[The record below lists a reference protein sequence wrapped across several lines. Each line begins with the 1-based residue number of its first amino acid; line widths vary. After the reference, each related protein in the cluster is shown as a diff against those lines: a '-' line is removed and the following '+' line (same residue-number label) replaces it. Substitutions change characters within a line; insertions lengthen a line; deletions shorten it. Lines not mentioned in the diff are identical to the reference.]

1 MTNLH
6 LTRLRVE
13 QLRQFRQPYVLDDLT
28 PGLNIFSG
36 PNEAG
41 KSTLVRA
48 IRAAFFERHR
58 STSVEDLRPW
68 ADSSACPTVEIDF
81 LFNGQSCQL
90 AKSFFTKKRCNL
102 RVGTQA
108 IEGVDAEDYLAKLFG
123 FAFAGKGASKAEHW
137 GIPGLL
143 WVEQGSGQDLDVSHA
158 RDHLHTALG
167 TQTQGGVVN
176 SLAAT
181 GGDALLSRLQEQR
194 NELLTQAGKPR
205 AAYAQVCEQ
214 VEGLD
219 QQLGALELQITRY
232 QQQVDELAR
241 LRQQHQA
248 DALEKPWDAM
258 QAQLNTALAKQTE
271 LDGLKQHL
279 DTDRVSLA
287 QLVQTNELLQSQI
300 DAFEL
305 QEKSACDRELEFQK
319 AQSQHTTAE
328 SAAHIGKQQAEQA
341 RHRAQSARD
350 ALRKARQEA
359 TRAALTEQYTK
370 ATEAAS
376 KLGQSLEEAEL
387 AEASLAQLRTE
398 AAAKQITKQ
407 DIANLVKYDL
417 AAREAQIKLQA
428 VATRVRFELVDGVQ
442 IEVHDDGPV
451 QQVAGQ
457 SEMLLHAET
466 LLHLPGLGSLRITPG
481 GEDLAELDR
490 QQRDAAQSLL
500 EALQSLGVADLPGAQ
515 QRLHDCN
522 ELSAEIKLAEQL
534 LNSLAPK
541 GVTDLR
547 AQRDTA
553 MGKISQSQEAMNL
566 LPPPPDQPVVALQE
580 AELEQEAA
588 DAAERASMDGLREAE
603 LALATTRSR
612 VEQADAEKVAAKTAL
627 DAPARLAKQTQCNE
641 SLTSNQA
648 EQRGLQ
654 DRINSAQSQLQ
665 HANPEFVTQDVQRLR
680 LSLQRIQE
688 DHQKRHELML
698 VLQNTLEVAGAQG
711 LEEEQQEMS
720 GELSRARKRKSELAR
735 RAAALS
741 LLCEKLETKR
751 HATLQRLQAPLLQR
765 LQHYLQLLFPG
776 STMELDEGLAP
787 QKLIRNQ
794 VSGQTEVGTV
804 AALSFG
810 AREQLGLISRF
821 AYADLLASAGQPT
834 LLILDDALVHSD
846 EARLAQMKRV
856 IFDASQRHQVL
867 LFTCHPNVWRDLGA
881 SIRGV
886 GCSELPT

>member
-13 QLRQFRQPYVLDDLT
+13 QLRQFREAYILDDLT

-81 LFNGQSCQL
+81 VFNGQNCQL
-90 AKSFFTKKRCNL
+90 VKSFFAKKRCNL

-108 IEGVDAEDYLAKLFG
+108 MEGVDAEDYLAKLFG

-158 RDHLHTALG
+158 SEHLHIALG
-167 TQTQGGVVN
+167 NQGQGGVAN
-176 SLAAT
+176 ALAAT
-181 GGDALLSRLQEQR
+181 GGDALLARLQEQR
-194 NELLTQAGKPR
+194 SELLTQAGKPR
-205 AAYAQVCEQ
+205 AAYSQVCEQ
-214 VEGLD
+214 VEELE
-219 QQLGALELQITRY
+219 QQLGALVLQITRY

-248 DALEKPWDAM
+248 DAVEKPRDAM
-258 QAQLNTALAKQTE
+258 QAQLNTALVTQTE
-271 LDGLKQHL
+271 LEGLKKDL
-279 DTDRVSLA
+279 DADRSGLA
-287 QLVQTNELLQSQI
+287 QLVQNRELLQSQI
-300 DAFEL
+300 ESFEL
-305 QEKSACDRELEFQK
+305 QEKNARDRELEFQN
-319 AQSQHTTAE
+319 AQSQHTIAE
-328 SAAHIGKQQAEQA
+328 SAANIGKHQAEQA
-341 RHRAQSARD
+341 RQRAQSARD

-359 TRAALTEQYTK
+359 TRAAMTEQHTQ
-370 ATEAAS
+370 ATEAAG
-376 KLGQSLEEAEL
+376 KLSQSLEQAQV

-398 AAAKQITKQ
+398 AAAKQITKR
-407 DIANLVKYDL
+407 DVAKLVEYDL
-417 AAREAQIKLQA
+417 AAREAEIKLQA
-428 VATRVRFELVDGVQ
+428 VATRVRFELAEGVQ
-442 IEVHDDGPV
+442 IEVHGEGQA
-451 QQVAGQ
+451 QQVTGQ
-457 SEMLLHAET
+457 SELLLHRET
-466 LLHLPGLGSLRITPG
+466 LLNLPGLGNLRITPG

-490 QQRDAAQSLL
+490 QQRDAAESLL
-500 EALQSLGVADLPGAQ
+500 GALQSLGVADLPDAQ

-522 ELSAEIKLAEQL
+522 ELNAQIKLAEQL
-534 LNSLAPK
+534 FNSLAPK
-541 GVTDLR
+541 GVADLR

-553 MGKISQSQEAMNL
+553 VGKISQSQQALDL
-566 LPPPPDQPVVALQE
+566 LPSPPDEPVATLQE

-588 DAAERASMDGLREAE
+588 DAAESVCNVGLREAE

-612 VEQADAEKVAAKTAL
+612 VEQADAEKIAVKAAL
-627 DAPARLAKQTQCNE
+627 DNPARLAKQTQCNE
-641 SLTSNQA
+641 SLRSNQA
-648 EQRGLQ
+648 EQDGLQ
-654 DRINSAQSQLQ
+654 DRINSAQSQLKQ
-665 HANPEFVTQDVQRLR
+665 ANPEFVAQDVQRLR

-688 DHQKRHELML
+688 DHQKRHESML
-698 VLQNTLEVAGAQG
+698 LLQNTLEIAGAQG
-711 LEEEQQEMS
+711 LEEVQQEVS

-735 RAAALS
+735 RAAALT
-741 LLCEKLETKR
+741 LLCLKLETKR
-751 HATLQRLQAPLLQR
+751 HAKLQRLQAPLLQR

-787 QKLIRNQ
+787 QKLIRSQ
-794 VSGQTEVGTV
+794 ASGQTEVGTV
-804 AALSFG
+804 DALSFG

-821 AYADLLASAGQPT
+821 AYADLLASSGQPT

-846 EARLAQMKRV
+846 DNRLAQMKRV
-856 IFDASQRHQVL
+856 IFDASKRHQVL
-867 LFTCHPNVWRDLGA
+867 LFTCHPNAWRDVGS
-881 SIRGV
+881 SIRGI
-886 GCSELPT
+886 GLSEFPT